1 MTNSKVSLRYAVSL
15 LETAKDKMNLDAVS
29 ADMEYV
35 AAVLKSSGQL
45 RAMIENPVI
54 KPALKSSVLK
64 EIFSSKISTESMEFI
79 SFLIE
84 KNRIEFLQDIAGKFF
99 ELRDEYLGIV
109 NINVKTAQEFT
120 EEQTG
125 VLKKKFET
133 LLNKKVKF
141 RFEIDK
147 SIIGGFIARVGDTV
161 YDASISNQLTLLK
174 KQFAEG

>member
-1 MTNSKVSLRYAVSL
+1 MTNSKVSLRYAISL
-15 LETAKDKMNLDAVS
+15 LETAKDKNNLDAVS
-29 ADMEYV
+29 ADMEYA

-45 RAMIENPVI
+45 RAMIQNPVV
-54 KPALKSSVLK
+54 KPALKGSVLK
-64 EIFSSKISTESMEFI
+64 EIFGNKISRESIDFI

-84 KNRIEFLQDIAGKFF
+84 KNRIEFLGDIIIKFF

-109 NINVKTAQEFT
+109 NIDVKTAQDFT

-147 SIIGGFIARVGDTV
+147 SIIGGFVARVGDTV
-161 YDASISNQLTLLK
+161 YDASISNQLSLLK